1 VGGAKLLECVVLNIL
16 LNVVI
21 PVVILTRFSDEDQL
35 GPVRGFILALAF
47 PLLFGLYELVRVR
60 RFSFTAGL
68 GIAGVL
74 LTGGIGLFELDPK
87 WVAVK
92 EAAVPLI
99 LALAIIASQ
108 WTRKPLARLF
118 LEKAIDTPR
127 VGAALERNGT
137 TARYNR
143 LTVYATYL
151 LASAFFLS
159 AVLNYT
165 LAKVI
170 VTSEPGTSAFNRE
183 LGRMTALSFP
193 VITIPVMI
201 VLIGTILFIVRGTQK
216 LTGLEF
222 EEIFHSKQAAPAKQS
237 PAASPD

>member
-1 VGGAKLLECVVLNIL
+1 MLNIL

-47 PLLFGLYELVRVR
+47 PLLFGLYELWRVR

-108 WTRKPLARLF
+108 WTPKPLARLF
-118 LEKAIDTPR
+118 LEKAIDTPKVR
-127 VGAALERNGT
+127 AELDRNGT
-137 TARYNR
+137 AARYER

-159 AVLNYT
+159 AALNYI

-170 VTSEPGTSAFNRE
+170 VTSEPGTAAFNRE

-216 LTGLEF
+216 LTGLGF
-222 EEIFHSKQAAPAKQS
+222 EEIFQSRQAAPKQT